1 MADNVAQDFMGGHAP
16 AVKVGGMRMVKQK
29 TPQKVEKTPPPK
41 PTEEEVE
48 EFGEDKK
55 EKKAGYL
62 LSRQL
67 S

>member
-1 MADNVAQDFMGGHAP
+1 MADNVAQDFMGGHTP
-16 AVKVGGMRMVKQK
+16 AVKVGGLRMVKHK
-29 TPQKVEKTPPPK
+29 TPQKEEKTPPPK

-62 LSRQL
+62 LLRQL